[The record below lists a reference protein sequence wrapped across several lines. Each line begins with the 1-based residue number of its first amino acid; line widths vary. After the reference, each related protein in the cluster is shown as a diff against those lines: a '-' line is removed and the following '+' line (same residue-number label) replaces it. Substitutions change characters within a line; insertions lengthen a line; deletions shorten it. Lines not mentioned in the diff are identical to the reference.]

1 MMYQLNSCFCLLGR
15 RKQVLSIW
23 KSSLSCLMSVFGV
36 VVWSFTILGTRA
48 KNSWLWGG
56 GAGRSHDPCW
66 KIVSIMTEQKHS
78 SRSISIDNRLWRSA
92 MMMKITVCPRAGW
105 GVVLVSR
112 SLSEA
117 SHWPVSPPV
126 CPLIGQCWHDNKV
139 WLLKL
144 NTRLHGFWAPPSSP
158 AS

>member
-15 RKQVLSIW
+15 RKQVLSIC
-23 KSSLSCLMSVFGV
+23 KSSLSCIIWGSCV
-36 VVWSFTILGTRA
+36 ILHNPWAAA